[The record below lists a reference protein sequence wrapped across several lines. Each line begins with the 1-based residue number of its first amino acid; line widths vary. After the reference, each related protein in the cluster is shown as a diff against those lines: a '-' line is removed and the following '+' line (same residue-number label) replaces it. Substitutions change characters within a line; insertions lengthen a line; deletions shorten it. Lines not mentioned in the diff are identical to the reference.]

1 MVSVYN
7 DAPQED
13 RPGIVAEVVRFA
25 RDTIAALH
33 PELLEDDPQPAPQ
46 PTAKT
51 GPADAKIE
59 KDKTATTD
67 KTDKTDRMVKTAT
80 AVKKGKGRDDWI
92 SSDSEEDIEIL
103 SGLTGRHPESSRA
116 SVDGGTSVALQPRL
130 DRLITPFSRDIST
143 DRLEDIMG
151 QFRDRLVALGEFPIT
166 RGKKAS
172 TSSWSPARATALA
185 NHVFTDMIGGLKGRL
200 QPIINSYS
208 NVDHMTGVSSR
219 TAILASD
226 AVTREGYPKLVREFC
241 LSVAKGIEID
251 PANLVLQQQVNEF
264 RKFQA
269 LETLKRRAA
278 EHDEEILNFLK
289 RQGLQAERGRMW
301 VSVMVTF
308 LVDLFEIGT
317 RRQLNNLCTSGKAI
331 STLVEV
337 FGFGSLALLHATST
351 RK

>member
-7 DAPQED
+7 DAPRED

-25 RDTIAALH
+25 RDTLAALH
-33 PELLEDDPQPAPQ
+33 PELLDQSAQMETGSITDTISDRPKRGKEA
-46 PTAKT
+46 AK
-51 GPADAKIE
+51 AKE
-59 KDKTATTD
+59 AS
-67 KTDKTDRMVKTAT
+67 V
-80 AVKKGKGRDDWI
+80 DDWI
-92 SSDSEEDIEIL
+92 STDSEDGIMEDILEA
-103 SGLTGRHPESSRA
+103 GPRPKSSTA
-116 SVDGGTSVALQPRL
+116 LIQVGASVALRPRL
-130 DRLITPFSRDIST
+130 DRLIAPLSHDLST
-143 DRLEDIMG
+143 ERMEDIMA

-172 TSSWSPARATALA
+172 TSLWSDARATSLV
-185 NHVFTDMIGGLKGRL
+185 NHIFTEMISNLKGRL
-200 QPIINSYS
+200 QPIVNSYT
-208 NVDHMTGVSSR
+208 NVDPQTGVSSR
-219 TAILASD
+219 TAVLANEAS
-226 AVTREGYPKLVREFC
+226 TRDGYPRLVRVFC
-241 LSVAKGIEID
+241 LAVAKGIEMD
-251 PANLVLQQQVNEF
+251 SANSAGYSLLRQVNEF